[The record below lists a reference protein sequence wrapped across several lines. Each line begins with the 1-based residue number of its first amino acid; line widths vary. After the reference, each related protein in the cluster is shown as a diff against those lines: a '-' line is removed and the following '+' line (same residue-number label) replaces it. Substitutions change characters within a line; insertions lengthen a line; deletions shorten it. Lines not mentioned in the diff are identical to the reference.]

1 MFSVAPV
8 TKLKPARWWQV
19 LGGIVFSDP
28 AQLERLNAIVW
39 PDIRR
44 RVDERVAQA
53 AAEGARVVVVE
64 AAVLLQAGWHTSCDQ
79 VWVVTAD
86 RSVARTRLMA
96 RNNLSGEEADKRI
109 NSQVDNTPDDAII
122 IENNAGF
129 AELARAVKGLY
140 ATHLAP
146 TAPTDEQITHVDA
159 DNNVIGQVA
168 RSDMVRSVAWRCLS
182 PPPRDN

>member
-1 MFSVAPV
+1 MA
-8 TKLKPARWWQV
+8 AR
-19 LGGIVFSDP
+19 LSTSSP
-28 AQLERLNAIVW
+28 RSRL
-39 PDIRR
+39 P
-44 RVDERVAQA
+44 
-53 AAEGARVVVVE
+53 
-64 AAVLLQAGWHTSCDQ
+64 AVLLQAGWHTSCDQ

-140 ATHLAP
+140 AAHLAP

-168 RSDMVRSVAWRCLS
+168 RSDMVRSVACRCQS